1 MVTRHW
7 NFNIQIW
14 DRTQFNPS
22 QYRHSGTNLRCT
34 ITYFIVYLV
43 FIRQLLVQELGKSRE
58 KLTKFPPLWST
69 DNKGRKDI
77 SWRALFSQSYGFSSS
92 HVWMWELEY
101 KGGWALKNGCFWT
114 AVLEK
119 TLESPLDCKEIKPV
133 NPKGNWSWIFIGTT
147 DAEAEAPI
155 LSSPDAKNWLIGK
168 DPDAEKDWR
177 QEEKEKTEDKMVGWH
192 HWLNGHEFEQA
203 LGDGERQGSLVC
215 CCSMGSQI
223 VWHTWAIEQ
232 QN

>member
-1 MVTRHW
+1 MVTRRW

-119 TLESPLDCKEIKPV
+119 TLESPLDSKEIQPV
-133 NPKGNWSWIFIGTT
+133 HFEGDQPWDFFGRN
-147 DAEAEAPI
+147 DAEAESPI
-155 LSSPDAKNWLIGK
+155 LWPPHEKRWLIGK
-168 DPDAEKDWR
+168 DSDAGMPPIPIHFSTGFWLFP
-177 QEEKEKTEDKMVGWH
+177 WH
-192 HWLNGHEFEQA
+192 LYPNIPLP
-203 LGDGERQGSLVC
+203 LGVCPQQSSPCVSHQHKSLTSLPPSLASC
-215 CCSMGSQI
+215 FSQ
-223 VWHTWAIEQ
+223 
-232 QN
+232 

>member
-133 NPKGNWSWIFIGTT
+133 NSKRNQSWISIGRT

-155 LSSPDAKNWLIGK
+155 LWLPDAK
-168 DPDAEKDWR
+168 
-177 QEEKEKTEDKMVGWH
+177 
-192 HWLNGHEFEQA
+192 
-203 LGDGERQGSLVC
+203 S
-215 CCSMGSQI
+215 
-223 VWHTWAIEQ
+223 
-232 QN
+232 